1 MAGDCRKKIWKN
13 RKDFLDL
20 QPNNKT
26 VKTMQKLTIY
36 NFGPIK
42 NAEFKFKKV
51 NVLIGQQGAGKSCV
65 LKIMAFCLW
74 LEKISLSGE
83 FTDLQR
89 DMSQK
94 EFVQKYLLE
103 FYKLSDFVN
112 YEEKFSKGKRDV
124 DNGTISKYRI
134 VSADNSEISFDDNG
148 NIKIFIKFKKDDE
161 NWLNIVKID
170 VPQNSKHVAYIPAER
185 CLVSAVPNLMDLKMQ
200 DTNIYKYLVD
210 WEYAHKIYT
219 EKNKLN
225 ILGLNAEFY
234 YDEKTRTDYISVN
247 DNGITKKIKFT
258 NAASGF
264 QSVVPICVLINYYLG
279 DNRILSIKEKQRI
292 DELKELLKYYIG
304 QENIADDLNDKI
316 NTIGKSR
323 DYNIFLEEPE
333 ENIFP
338 EVQYRLMKF
347 LFATINNG
355 YDNTL
360 SIATHSPYTLTVL
373 NNFIYAAKVGKI
385 NQGKVNEVIPEVLW
399 QPTEN
404 VAAYYLNDGSAT
416 SIIDEELGEIKAE
429 MIDEV
434 SRTINEEYDAIYNVE
449 YETKTA

>member
-1 MAGDCRKKIWKN
+1 
-13 RKDFLDL
+13 
-20 QPNNKT
+20 
-26 VKTMQKLTIY
+26 
-36 NFGPIK
+36 
-42 NAEFKFKKV
+42 
-51 NVLIGQQGAGKSCV
+51 
-65 LKIMAFCLW
+65 
-74 LEKISLSGE
+74 
-83 FTDLQR
+83 
-89 DMSQK
+89 
-94 EFVQKYLLE
+94 
-103 FYKLSDFVN
+103 
-112 YEEKFSKGKRDV
+112 
-124 DNGTISKYRI
+124 
-134 VSADNSEISFDDNG
+134 
-148 NIKIFIKFKKDDE
+148 
-161 NWLNIVKID
+161 
-170 VPQNSKHVAYIPAER
+170 
-185 CLVSAVPNLMDLKMQ
+185 
-200 DTNIYKYLVD
+200 VD

-279 DNRILSIKEKQRI
+279 DNRILSIKERQRI

-347 LFATINNG
+347 LFATMNNG

-404 VAAYYLNDGSAT
+404 VAAYYLNDGSAM

-429 MIDEV
+429 LIDEV
-434 SRTINEEYDAIYNVE
+434 SRTINEEYDVIYNVE

>member
-1 MAGDCRKKIWKN
+1 M
-13 RKDFLDL
+13 
-20 QPNNKT
+20 PNLK
-26 VKTMQKLTIY
+26 IY

-42 NAEFKFKKV
+42 NAEFDFKKV
-51 NVLIGQQGAGKSCV
+51 NVLIGQQGTGKSCV

-74 LEKISLSGE
+74 LEKIYISGE
-83 FTDLQR
+83 ITDLQR

-94 EFVQKYLLE
+94 QFVEKYLLV
-103 FYKLSDFVN
+103 FYKLGDFVTVAEN
-112 YEEKFSKGKRDV
+112 GYSKI
-124 DNGTISKYRI
+124 T
-134 VSADNSEISFDDNG
+134 FDGDDG
-148 NIKIFIKFKKDDE
+148 NFKIFIDFKKKDN
-161 NWLNIVKID
+161 NWLNIIPID
-170 VPQNSKHVAYIPAER
+170 APQNSKHVAYIPAER

-234 YDEKTRTDYISVN
+234 YDEKSRTDYISVN

-347 LFATINNG
+347 LFATMNNG

-404 VAAYYLNDGSAT
+404 VAAYYLNEGSAM
-416 SIIDEELGEIKAE
+416 SIIDEELGEIDPE
-429 MIDEV
+429 LIDKISQV
-434 SRTINEEYDAIYNVE
+434 INHEYGIIRSIE
-449 YETKTA
+449 YEK

>member
-1 MAGDCRKKIWKN
+1 M
-13 RKDFLDL
+13 
-20 QPNNKT
+20 PNLK
-26 VKTMQKLTIY
+26 IY

-42 NAEFKFKKV
+42 NAEFDFKKV
-51 NVLIGQQGAGKSCV
+51 NVLIGQQGTGKSCV

-74 LEKISLSGE
+74 LEKIYISGE
-83 FTDLQR
+83 ITDLQR

-94 EFVQKYLLE
+94 QFVEKYLLV
-103 FYKLSDFVN
+103 FYKLGDFVTVAEN
-112 YEEKFSKGKRDV
+112 GYSKI
-124 DNGTISKYRI
+124 T
-134 VSADNSEISFDDNG
+134 FDGDDG
-148 NIKIFIKFKKDDE
+148 NFKIFIDFKKKDN
-161 NWLNIVKID
+161 NWLNIIPID
-170 VPQNSKHVAYIPAER
+170 APQNSKHVAYIPAER

-234 YDEKTRTDYISVN
+234 YDEKSRTDYISVN

-279 DNRILSIKEKQRI
+279 DNRILSIKEKQRV

-316 NTIGKSR
+316 NTIGKIR

-347 LFATINNG
+347 LFATMNNG

-404 VAAYYLNDGSAT
+404 VAAYYLNDGSAM

-434 SRTINEEYDAIYNVE
+434 SRTINEEYDVIYNVE

>member
-1 MAGDCRKKIWKN
+1 M
-13 RKDFLDL
+13 
-20 QPNNKT
+20 PNLK
-26 VKTMQKLTIY
+26 IY

-42 NAEFKFKKV
+42 NAEFDFKKV
-51 NVLIGQQGAGKSCV
+51 NVLIGQQGTGKSCV

-74 LEKISLSGE
+74 LEKIYISGE
-83 FTDLQR
+83 ITDLQR

-94 EFVQKYLLE
+94 QFVEKYLLV
-103 FYKLSDFVN
+103 FYKLGDFVTVAEN
-112 YEEKFSKGKRDV
+112 GYSKI
-124 DNGTISKYRI
+124 T
-134 VSADNSEISFDDNG
+134 FDGDDG
-148 NIKIFIKFKKDDE
+148 NFKIFIDFKKKDN
-161 NWLNIVKID
+161 NWLNIIPID
-170 VPQNSKHVAYIPAER
+170 APQNSKHVAYIPAER

-234 YDEKTRTDYISVN
+234 YDEKSRTDYISVN

-279 DNRILSIKEKQRI
+279 DNRILSIKEKQRV

-316 NTIGKSR
+316 NTIGKIR

-347 LFATINNG
+347 LFATMNNG

-404 VAAYYLNDGSAT
+404 VAAYYLNEGSAM
-416 SIIDEELGEIKAE
+416 SIIDEELGEIDPE
-429 MIDEV
+429 LIDKISQV
-434 SRTINEEYDAIYNVE
+434 INHEYGIIRSIE
-449 YETKTA
+449 YEK